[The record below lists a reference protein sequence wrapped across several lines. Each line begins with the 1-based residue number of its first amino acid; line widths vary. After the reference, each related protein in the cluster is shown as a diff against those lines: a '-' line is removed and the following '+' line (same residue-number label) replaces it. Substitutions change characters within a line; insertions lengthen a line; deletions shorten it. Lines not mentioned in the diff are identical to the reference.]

1 MSLSLDKR
9 LKGRDNFQNVMN
21 SWADSTSVAFVA
33 REKRHQKKPEKRK
46 RRLSQKQAQ
55 SSSRS
60 IQRDIKDTRREV
72 DRLNLLLVRRD
83 RLSSDPIRDTIQMMS
98 ALSDKVDGLR
108 SKKEQ
113 LGNSSIT
120 MHAHKILSMS
130 QVKTF

>member
-1 MSLSLDKR
+1 MSAFLDKR
-9 LKGRDNFQNVMN
+9 LNGRDNFQNAMN

-33 REKRHQKKPEKRK
+33 REKRHQKKQEKRK

-55 SSSRS
+55 PLGKS
-60 IQRDIKDTRREV
+60 IQREIKETRREI
-72 DRLNLLLVRRD
+72 DRLNLLLLKRD

-113 LGNSSIT
+113 LGNSYYNHT
-120 MHAHKILSMS
+120 C
-130 QVKTF
+130 T